1 MRMGSQSLWRN
12 RLASLLAL
20 MKTNKSSSSS
30 AVFYSEAGFHHLI
43 DREFRRSERSGQ
55 LCRILLVYRINAHEV
70 IIPLCHEL
78 ADRTI
83 SVLSRNYRDT
93 DYIGWYRQ
101 GRILGVLLT
110 AQRPG
115 SAREG
120 CDSVKT
126 RLVDSLH
133 DALTVMGDRSLQIR
147 VLEQDEI
154 NAFNAADH
162 LAPNSGV
169 RVL

>member
-1 MRMGSQSLWRN
+1 MGSPSLWRN

-20 MKTNKSSSSS
+20 MKANKSSSS
-30 AVFYSEAGFHHLI
+30 AAIHSETGFHHLI
-43 DREFRRSERSGQ
+43 DREFKRSERSGQ
-55 LCRILLVYRINAHEV
+55 LSRILLVYRINAHGV
-70 IIPLCHEL
+70 IVPLSHEL
-78 ADRTI
+78 DDRTI
-83 SVLSRNYRDT
+83 SILSRNYRGT

-110 AQRPG
+110 AQRSD

-120 CDSVKT
+120 CDSVRI

-162 LAPNSGV
+162 LAPNSGAK
-169 RVL
+169 VL